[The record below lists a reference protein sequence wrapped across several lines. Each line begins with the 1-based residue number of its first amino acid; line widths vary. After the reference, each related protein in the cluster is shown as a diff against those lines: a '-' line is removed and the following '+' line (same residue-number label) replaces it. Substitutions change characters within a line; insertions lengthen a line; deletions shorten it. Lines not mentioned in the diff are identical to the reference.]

1 MEQYIIL
8 LLKSVACSA
17 ILFGYYLLFLKNKKL
32 HNYNRFY
39 LLVAIVISLIIPFLE
54 FRSYAVRDTNSGPI
68 ALLIPDN
75 APDLAEP
82 VTTAGASAL
91 PTEFWATGLY
101 LLISAALLLFLL
113 LRLAWIARIKRKG
126 TTTVENGHTI
136 VYTDCPQAPFSFGR
150 SLFWRRDIDMES
162 PSGVQILKH
171 ELYHIRSRHTA
182 DKLFMQLVLVFA
194 WANPIFWLMKK
205 ELAMQHEFSADDA
218 ALHHSDTDSF
228 ARMILHAKFTS
239 ITPDII
245 HPFFHSS
252 IKRRFTMLT
261 RSKKTKFSFLR
272 RAMLLPLSAS
282 VLLLLS
288 FELHIAPALPDITEV
303 NRAKETISVMF
314 DAAHGGHDMGATGA
328 YGMQEKD
335 LTLNICNKLTELAP
349 QYNIKASLTRQDD
362 RYISLPDRIS
372 ISEKSGSDLFIAIHV
387 DKSAAGGAED
397 HVANGFEII
406 VSGKNKYPG
415 QSSLLASAIVPK
427 LRSLQ
432 VPTRLSQ
439 SSPVVIR
446 EASKPA
452 VLIECGN
459 IDDQRQ
465 MEILKDESSLESLCR
480 KILSGIAD
488 YQNNK

>member
-218 ALHHSDTDSF
+218 ALSDSDTDSF
-228 ARMILHAKFTS
+228 ARMILQARFS
-239 ITPDII
+239 NISPDII

-252 IKRRFTMLT
+252 IKRRLTMLT
-261 RSKKTKFSFLR
+261 NSKQTKFSFLR
-272 RAMLLPLSAS
+272 RAMLLPLAASA
-282 VLLLLS
+282 VVLLS
-288 FELHIAPALPDITEV
+288 FKLHVSEVSIARSP
-303 NRAKETISVMF
+303 ISVVF
-314 DAAHGGHDMGATGA
+314 DAGHGGHDNGDTGVN
-328 YGMQEKD
+328 GLLEKD
-335 LTLNICNKLTELAP
+335 LNLKICNKLVELAP
-349 QYNIKASLTRQDD
+349 EYNVKATLTRKNDNF
-362 RYISLPDRIS
+362 ISLPDRVAL
-372 ISEKSGSDLFIAIHV
+372 SENSNPDVFIAIHI
-387 DKSAAGGAED
+387 DKSTRAEKNGVNETAEHTAGG
-397 HVANGFEII
+397 FEVL
-406 VSGKNKYPG
+406 VSGKNKYPA
-415 QSSLLASAIVPK
+415 QSRLLASAIVPELSK
-427 LRSLQ
+427 LA
-432 VPTRLSQ
+432 VPARLVQ
-439 SSPVVIR
+439 RGAMVIS
-446 EASKPA
+446 EANRPA
-452 VLIECGN
+452 ILIECGN
-459 IDDQRQ
+459 IDDARQ
-465 MEILKDESSLESLCR
+465 MAMLTNDAGLEKFCR
-480 KILSGIAD
+480 QILSGIAD